1 MEKII
6 HKISYYRKKLGLTL
20 AMVMLMGSFV
30 YAQNAQKPNDVFA
43 ASNRDAKIVK
53 FYPSPATS
61 IINFEFSNEIGKNY
75 ILQVYSFT
83 GKKMIET
90 PVSANKMTLTLN
102 SDFYRGIYIIRLCD
116 KSGKV
121 LETSKFQVIR

>member
-1 MEKII
+1 MK
-6 HKISYYRKKLGLTL
+6 KLLQKTTYYRKKIGITI
-20 AMVMLMGSFV
+20 AVMMLMGSFV
-30 YAQNAQKPNDVFA
+30 HAQSPQKPNDVFA
-43 ASNRDAKIVK
+43 GRETKLVK

-61 IINFEFSNEIGKNY
+61 IINFEFSTETEKSNY
-75 ILQVYSFT
+75 VLQVYSFT

-90 PVSANKMTLTLN
+90 PVASNKITLTLN

-121 LETSKFQVIR
+121 VETSKFQVIR